1 MIVSKSMIVSKLV
14 DVAINRR
21 LRLGRLQHERCHIRS
36 LGSSGTAIAVC
47 VVSRS
52 SAQYRSALSQVA
64 KWGAAGTLEAVLVF
78 LGEEP
83 APIEGK
89 SASTAEN
96 EAAGW

>member
-52 SAQYRSALSQVA
+52 SAQFRSALSQVA
-64 KWGAAGTLEAVLVF
+64 KWGAAGHLRGSVGVL
-78 LGEEP
+78 GRG
-83 APIEGK
+83 A
-89 SASTAEN
+89 SADRK
-96 EAAGW
+96 